1 MGEQAGGDRRTLWA
15 LLIGGAGVVV
25 AIVALVIAISANS
38 ATNDDAKIAK
48 AVMTEENRQIGG
60 VRANLRKDVAAA
72 TLILKRLQDSSS
84 NARRADAA
92 LRHDAV
98 TAQNGV
104 NNNRA
109 RISAT
114 QTSIA
119 NVQKTVGNLNGKI
132 RGLTGSTASQAREQ
146 QALTQRLKALQKEV
160 ASLP

>member
-1 MGEQAGGDRRTLWA
+1 MREQEGGDRRILWA

-48 AVMTEENRQIGG
+48 AVRTEENRQIGG
-60 VRANLRKDVAAA
+60 VRADLGKDVAAA
-72 TLILKRLQDSSS
+72 TLILRRLQDSSS
-84 NARRADAA
+84 KARRADAA

-98 TAQNGV
+98 TAQKGV
-104 NNNRA
+104 TNNRA
-109 RISAT
+109 RIRAA

-119 NVQKTVGNLNGKI
+119 NVQTTVGNLNAKI
-132 RGLTGSTASQAREQ
+132 RGLTGSMASQAREQ
-146 QALTQRLKALQKEV
+146 RSLTQRLKALQKKV